1 MEYSALSLQKLV
13 EQFRRM
19 PGIGAKTAQRMAFYI
34 LGLPREDAKEFAD
47 TVLQASEKIHRC
59 PVCCNLTD
67 GELCPVCSDPKRN
80 NGVICVVENVE
91 SLMAIENTNEY
102 KGSYHVLHGVIS
114 PLDDIGPDDITV
126 KELLDRVHS
135 GTVNEVIMAT
145 GSDVEGELTAM
156 YISKLLKPLG
166 IKVTRLAYGLPVGSD
181 LQYADSVTLSRAIE
195 GRRSL

>member
-1 MEYSALSLQKLV
+1 
-13 EQFRRM
+13 
-19 PGIGAKTAQRMAFYI
+19 
-34 LGLPREDAKEFAD
+34 
-47 TVLQASEKIHRC
+47 
-59 PVCCNLTD
+59 
-67 GELCPVCSDPKRN
+67 
-80 NGVICVVENVE
+80 
-91 SLMAIENTNEY
+91 MAIESTNEY

-135 GTVNEVIMAT
+135 DEVNEVIMAT

-195 GRRSL
+195 GRRQL

>member
-1 MEYSALSLQKLV
+1 MEYSAVSLQKLV

-34 LGLPREDAKEFAD
+34 LGLSHEEAEDFAD

-59 PVCCNLTD
+59 PKCCNLTD
-67 GELCPVCSDPKRN
+67 KELCPICSDPKRN

-91 SLMAIENTNEY
+91 SLMAIEGTNEY
-102 KGSYHVLHGVIS
+102 KGAYHVLHGVIS

-126 KELLDRVHS
+126 KELLNRVNA
-135 GTVNEVIMAT
+135 GGVGEVIMAT

-166 IKVTRLAYGLPVGSD
+166 IKVSRLAYGLPVGSD

-195 GRRSL
+195 GRRQL

>member
-34 LGLPREDAKEFAD
+34 LGLPQDEAKEFAD

-59 PVCCNLTD
+59 PKCCNLTD
-67 GELCPVCSDPKRN
+67 KELCPVCSDPKRN

-91 SLMAIENTNEY
+91 SLMAIESTNEY

-135 GTVNEVIMAT
+135 DEVNEVIMAT

-195 GRRSL
+195 GRRQL